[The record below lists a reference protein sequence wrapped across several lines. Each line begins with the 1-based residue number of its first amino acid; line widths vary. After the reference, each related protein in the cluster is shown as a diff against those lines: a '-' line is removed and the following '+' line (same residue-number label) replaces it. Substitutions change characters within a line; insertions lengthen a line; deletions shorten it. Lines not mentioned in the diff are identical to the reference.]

1 MEFKSNLKFWRED
14 RHMTQKEL
22 AAKAGVSI
30 RMIQHYEQGQKDI
43 NNATVLTVLR
53 LSEALGCDVYD
64 IINPRSDYRGT
75 RAE

>member
-1 MEFKSNLKFWRED
+1 MTALKFMRESKGF
-14 RHMTQKEL
+14 TQKEL
-22 AAKAGVSI
+22 ADKAGVNI

-64 IINPRSDYRGT
+64 IINPRSDYRGNT
-75 RAE
+75 ED